1 MNEDLNIDDIKLWSI
16 MIESHFLIQHKK
28 FIEVK
33 ALIFG
38 VANWNHPHSS
48 SFRMPLL
55 IDVERFYEESFS
67 SFPSWTHASES
78 FSWN

>member
-48 SFRMPLL
+48 SFRMPMKSHLAASHLGHMHLNLFHGIKLL
-55 IDVERFYEESFS
+55 RLQ
-67 SFPSWTHASES
+67 
-78 FSWN
+78 